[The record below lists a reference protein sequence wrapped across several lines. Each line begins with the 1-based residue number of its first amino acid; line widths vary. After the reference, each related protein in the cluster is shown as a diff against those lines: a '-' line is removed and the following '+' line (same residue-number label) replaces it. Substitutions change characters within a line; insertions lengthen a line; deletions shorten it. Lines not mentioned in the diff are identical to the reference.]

1 MPTYGYPDLKV
12 ELDNNADALQNISAW
27 VESINGWTLEA
38 LTEELT
44 AAGDATDRWG
54 SVGFTSKE
62 EVVLEGRIDTTA
74 NSLYMLTKGAEGDTR
89 TLKLTF
95 DGVGATDVQTVECI
109 ISKTE
114 RKPERRTITK
124 FIVTLRPNGAVT

>member
-1 MPTYGYPDLKV
+1 MHRVVVMAVFLVVVMGLGIKGWAANDDGSQVKILSPEQGAVIKGDSV
-12 ELDNNADALQNISAW
+12 EVQ
-27 VESINGWTLEA
+27 
-38 LTEELT
+38 
-44 AAGDATDRWG
+44 
-54 SVGFTSKE
+54 
-62 EVVLEGRIDTTA
+62 
-74 NSLYMLTKGAEGDTR
+74 YMLTKGAEGDTR

-124 FIVTLRPNGAVT
+124 FIVTLRPTGAVT